1 MSVARHKQHPL
12 NLQEIKMALRQVRTM
27 GDPILEKRSK
37 EVTQITDRTREL
49 IDDMFETLYDQ
60 NGVGLSAVQVGVLKR
75 IVVVDVSEDEDD
87 PIVMINPVIRESD
100 GEQEGYEGCLSVPGK
115 TGKVKRP
122 NHVIVDFLDEDLNPQ
137 SMEGEEVFARCICHE
152 CDHLEGKLYV
162 ERVDGPLQDMDDVQE
177 EQQNRRKKKKKIKK

>member
-1 MSVARHKQHPL
+1 
-12 NLQEIKMALRQVRTM
+12 MALREVRTI

-37 EVTQITDRTREL
+37 EVTQITERTREL

-75 IVVVDVSEDEDD
+75 IVAIDISDD
-87 PIVMINPVIRESD
+87 GNEPIVMINPVIRESD

-115 TGKVKRP
+115 TGKVVRP
-122 NHVIVDFLDEDLNPQ
+122 DHVIVDFLDEELQPQ
-137 SMEGEEVFARCICHE
+137 SMEGDEVFARCICHE

-162 ERVDGPLQDMDDVQE
+162 NLVDGPLQDVDSVEE
-177 EQQNRRKKKKKIKK
+177 EQQNKKRRR

>member
-1 MSVARHKQHPL
+1 
-12 NLQEIKMALRQVRTM
+12 MALREVRTL

-37 EVTQITDRTREL
+37 EVTKVTERMREL

-75 IVVVDVSEDEDD
+75 IVCVDLSDEGDD
-87 PIVMINPVIRESD
+87 PIVMINPVIREAD

-115 TGKVKRP
+115 TGRVKRP
-122 NHVIVDFLDEDLNPQ
+122 NHVIVDFLDEELEPQ

-152 CDHLEGKLYV
+152 LDHLDGKLYV
-162 ERVDGPLQDMDDVQE
+162 RLVDGPLQDVEDVE
-177 EQQNRRKKKKKIKK
+177 KEPESERSEKKKKYKKIKR

>member
-1 MSVARHKQHPL
+1 
-12 NLQEIKMALRQVRTM
+12 MALRQVREM
-27 GDPILEKRSK
+27 GDPILEKKSK
-37 EVTQITDRTREL
+37 EVTQVTERTKEL

-75 IVVVDVSEDEDD
+75 IVTIDVSDDGDE
-87 PIVMINPVIRESD
+87 PVVMINPVIRESD

-122 NHVIVDFLDEDLNPQ
+122 NHVIVDYFDEDMQPQ
-137 SMEGEEVFARCICHE
+137 SMEGDDVFARCICHE

-162 ERVDGPLQDMDDVQE
+162 EMVDGPLQDIEDVEE
-177 EQQNRRKKKKKIKK
+177 EQERQRKRKRLRIKRKR

>member
-1 MSVARHKQHPL
+1 
-12 NLQEIKMALRQVRTM
+12 MALREVRTI

-37 EVTQITDRTREL
+37 EVTQITERTREL

-75 IVVVDVSEDEDD
+75 IVAIDISEDGNE

-115 TGKVKRP
+115 TGKVVRP
-122 NHVIVDFLDEDLNPQ
+122 DHVIVDFLDEELQPQ
-137 SMEGEEVFARCICHE
+137 SMEGDEVFARCICHE

-162 ERVDGPLQDMDDVQE
+162 NLVDGPLQDVDSVEE
-177 EQQNRRKKKKKIKK
+177 EQQNKKRRR